1 MPELPEV
8 HTTVEG
14 LKKVI
19 IGKTIKDVWSDFHI
33 GTAVGAR
40 QTIKNRKYFE
50 KFRKIAMGAKIKSL
64 ERRGKNILIHLNPST
79 SSGQVKHTIVVHM
92 KMTGHLMVGK
102 YKFQNYVPSLS
113 TDISLLGNSSARP
126 VGLRKARSG
135 NNLGT
140 WQPTEKGPL
149 QDSFNKFIHLVFSL
163 SNNPSTSSG
172 QAKHLVLS
180 DMRKFASVT
189 IYKTEELHK
198 HETLAK
204 LGPDPLNQKLSA
216 KKFFEIIHN
225 KKGMPIK
232 SSLLDQSAVS
242 GIGNIYSD
250 EILWETGV
258 HPFSKADKIPEK
270 KLIKIFGVAQ
280 KILRF
285 SIKHGGDSKSD
296 YRNAFGEKGRFQNFH
311 KAYGKKGEKCQK
323 KNCLGIIRRTMIRGR
338 SAHFCP
344 KHQIKHGG

>member
-14 LKKVI
+14 LKKLVI
-19 IGKTIKDVWSDFHI
+19 NKMIRDVWSDFHV

-40 QTIKNRKYFE
+40 QTIKNRKYFD
-50 KFRKIAMGAKIKSL
+50 KFRKIVMGAKIKSL
-64 ERRGKNILIHLNPST
+64 ERRGKNILIHLSN
-79 SSGQVKHTIVVHM
+79 KHTIVVHM
-92 KMTGHLMVGK
+92 KMTGHL
-102 YKFQNYVPSLS
+102 
-113 TDISLLGNSSARP
+113 
-126 VGLRKARSG
+126 
-135 NNLGT
+135 
-140 WQPTEKGPL
+140 
-149 QDSFNKFIHLVFSL
+149 VFSL
-163 SNNPSTSSG
+163 S
-172 QAKHLVLS
+172 KKRHLVLS
-180 DMRKFASVT
+180 DMRKFASIT
-189 IYKTEELHK
+189 IFKTEELHK
-198 HETLAK
+198 HETLAE
-204 LGPDPLNQKLSA
+204 LGPDPLDPNFSA
-216 KKFFEIIHN
+216 EKFFEIIHS
-225 KKGMPIK
+225 KKNTPIK

-242 GIGNIYSD
+242 GIGNIYWD

-311 KAYGKKGEKCQK
+311 KAYGKKDQKCQK
-323 KNCLGIIRRTMIRGR
+323 KNCLGIIQRTMIRGR